1 MIVCSTPAS
10 LLLASW
16 VVALLGIGAGAPPWA
31 SVLAACLVFVGLAG
45 LSYSAPAPS
54 GTMWTGAFLF
64 VCLLAGLL
72 RILWPVCVPPAV
84 PSVREIEGVVSLERK
99 WGYAHVILVDS
110 ASGRFLIRVPPSRTA
125 SEGSLVSVTGR
136 AVPLPSPDVRKRDRS
151 RVVQFREDVFWRAR
165 GVVAEFVPSSVEET
179 GMSSWTFSSLR
190 TELRRRIVSAMP
202 ARMQAYLLAAWVGV
216 KDPEL
221 QEDHARWGTA
231 HLLAVSGFHVGI
243 AVAAFMLFLR
253 PVARRL
259 PRLFPAVFHEGG
271 VLFTS
276 VAASVVLWAYVGL
289 TGAAASALRAAL
301 MVQVILAGQALGRPA
316 KPVNSVCVAAC
327 ALLLWNPWQFWD
339 LGWRLSVVAALT
351 LAALADL
358 RGVRGLFVS
367 GPVVWVATYPLVAAS
382 FGTVPVVGLLL
393 NFVAIPAFS
402 LIFPLI
408 SLLAAP
414 GLSGLPGGVVAA
426 SLGERILTLWEG
438 FAEATA
444 SFIPGTVSWS
454 ILGAGGAAIV
464 FLTLMGRG
472 MALSVRRSL
481 FMGILGA
488 FVVFE
493 LF

>member
-1 MIVCSTPAS
+1 MTLCSAPAS

-31 SVLAACLVFVGLAG
+31 AVLAACLVFAGIIG

-54 GTMWTGAFLF
+54 GAIWTGAFLS

-84 PSVREIEGVVSLERK
+84 PSVREIKGVVSLERK
-99 WGYAHVILVDS
+99 WGYSHVILVDS

-125 SEGSLVSVTGR
+125 SEGSLVSVAGR
-136 AVPLPSPDVRKRDRS
+136 AVPLPSPDGRRRDRS

-165 GVVAEFVPSSVEET
+165 GVVAEFLPSSVEET

-202 ARMQAYLLAAWVGV
+202 GRMQAYLLAAWVGV

-243 AVAAFMLFLR
+243 AVAACLLLLR
-253 PVARRL
+253 PVSRRL
-259 PRLFPAVFHEGG
+259 SRVFPVLFGEGG
-271 VLFTS
+271 ALFTNA
-276 VAASVVLWAYVGL
+276 AASVVLWAYVSL

-351 LAALADL
+351 LAALAGL
-358 RGVRGLFVS
+358 RGLKGVLVS
-367 GPVVWVATYPLVAAS
+367 GPVVWVATYPFVAAS
-382 FGTVPVVGLLL
+382 FGTVPVVGLVL
-393 NFVAIPAFS
+393 NLVAIPAFS

-408 SLLAAP
+408 SVLAAP
-414 GLSGLPGGVVAA
+414 GLSGLPGGAFAA
-426 SLGERILTLWEG
+426 SLGELVLTLWDC
-438 FAEATA
+438 FAETTA
-444 SFIPGTVSWS
+444 SFIPWTISWS
-454 ILGAGGAAIV
+454 ILGAGGATIV
-464 FLTLMGRG
+464 FLALVGRG

-481 FMGILGA
+481 FMGVLGA
-488 FVVFE
+488 FAVFE
-493 LF
+493 LL

>member
-1 MIVCSTPAS
+1 M
-10 LLLASW
+10 
-16 VVALLGIGAGAPPWA
+16 
-31 SVLAACLVFVGLAG
+31 VL
-45 LSYSAPAPS
+45 
-54 GTMWTGAFLF
+54 
-64 VCLLAGLL
+64 
-72 RILWPVCVPPAV
+72 
-84 PSVREIEGVVSLERK
+84 
-99 WGYAHVILVDS
+99 
-110 ASGRFLIRVPPSRTA
+110 
-125 SEGSLVSVTGR
+125 
-136 AVPLPSPDVRKRDRS
+136 
-151 RVVQFREDVFWRAR
+151 
-165 GVVAEFVPSSVEET
+165 
-179 GMSSWTFSSLR
+179 
-190 TELRRRIVSAMP
+190 
-202 ARMQAYLLAAWVGV
+202 
-216 KDPEL
+216 
-221 QEDHARWGTA
+221 
-231 HLLAVSGFHVGI
+231 
-243 AVAAFMLFLR
+243 
-253 PVARRL
+253 
-259 PRLFPAVFHEGG
+259 
-271 VLFTS
+271 
-276 VAASVVLWAYVGL
+276 
-289 TGAAASALRAAL
+289 
-301 MVQVILAGQALGRPA
+301 
-316 KPVNSVCVAAC
+316 
-327 ALLLWNPWQFWD
+327 
-339 LGWRLSVVAALT
+339 VVAALT

-358 RGVRGLFVS
+358 RGVRGVFVS

-472 MALSVRRSL
+472 MALSIRRSL

>member
-1 MIVCSTPAS
+1 MTLRSAPAS

-31 SVLAACLVFVGLAG
+31 AVFAACLVFVGVVG

-54 GTMWTGAFLF
+54 GAMWTGTFLF

-72 RILWPVCVPPAV
+72 RILWPICVPPAV

-99 WGYAHVILVDS
+99 WGFKRVLLVDS
-110 ASGRFLIRVPPSRTA
+110 SSGRFLVRVPPSRTA
-125 SEGSLVSVTGR
+125 SEGTLVSLTGR
-136 AVPLPSPDVRKRDRS
+136 AIPLPSADGRKRDWS

-165 GVVAEFVPSSVEET
+165 GVAAEFIPSSFEET
-179 GMSSWTFSSLR
+179 GTSSWTFSSLR
-190 TELRRRIVSAMP
+190 TDLRRRIVSTMP
-202 ARMQAYLLAAWVGV
+202 EKMQAYLLAAWVGV

-243 AVAAFMLFLR
+243 AVAACLLLLR
-253 PVARRL
+253 PVARNL
-259 PRLFPAVFHEGG
+259 PRIFPAVFREGG
-271 VLFTS
+271 VLFMSAT
-276 VAASVVLWAYVGL
+276 ASVVLWAYVAL

-316 KPVNSVCVAAC
+316 KPVNSVSVAAC

-339 LGWRLSVVAALT
+339 LGWRLSVIAALT

-358 RGVRGLFVS
+358 RGVRGVFVS
-367 GPVVWVATYPLVAAS
+367 GPVVWIATYPLVAAS

-414 GLSGLPGGVVAA
+414 GLAGLPCGAFAA
-426 SLGERILTLWEG
+426 FLGERILTLWEC

-444 SFIPGTVSWS
+444 SFFPLTVSWS
-454 ILGAGGAAIV
+454 ILGAGGATIV

-472 MALSVRRSL
+472 MALSARRSL
-481 FMGILGA
+481 FMGIFGA